1 MGFYPGGVL
10 SGWGFIRFFIRT
22 PLFTVKHRMFGPE
35 LNQTFCDL
43 SELFQSC
50 LLALMGHDS
59 RPQMQAAGCPKKVVR
74 TLENCKHQR
83 HLIICFIAGGSKPVY
98 LLFLWHP
105 VS

>member
-1 MGFYPGGVL
+1 
-10 SGWGFIRFFIRT
+10 
-22 PLFTVKHRMFGPE
+22 MFGPE

-59 RPQMQAAGCPKKVVR
+59 RPQMQAAGCPKKVIG

-83 HLIICFIAGGSKPVY
+83 HLNSDYNMFYCWGFKASVPAIFVAPCGLYHELLNWNTFTCDLYINKTYY
-98 LLFLWHP
+98 L
-105 VS
+105 